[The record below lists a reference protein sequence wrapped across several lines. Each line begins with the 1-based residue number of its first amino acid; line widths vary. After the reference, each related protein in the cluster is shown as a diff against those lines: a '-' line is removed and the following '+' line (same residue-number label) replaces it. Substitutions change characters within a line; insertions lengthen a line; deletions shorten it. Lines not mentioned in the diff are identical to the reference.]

1 MSVYHEDLK
10 KLSTGIKA
18 LGIEIPKTIMAMST
32 LIAENEKDSILSG
45 KTKELISLGIA
56 INERCDSCV
65 LLHIANALK
74 HGANKKEIFET
85 IGVAIISGGGAA
97 IVMGIKAIEMV
108 NGLLTDV
115 QETNKTAP

>member
-45 KTKELISLGIA
+45 KT
-56 INERCDSCV
+56 
-65 LLHIANALK
+65 AN
-74 HGANKKEIFET
+74 
-85 IGVAIISGGGAA
+85 
-97 IVMGIKAIEMV
+97 
-108 NGLLTDV
+108 LT
-115 QETNKTAP
+115 